1 MEVRNPISTRLNAI
15 TNFQF
20 HPDNVFC
27 GDSLFHA
34 DIGTARCDFPGG
46 DAKDLFQSS
55 RRLLALDDHVKIWPG
70 HDYPPEGRDSP
81 IAWMS
86 VADHRKQN
94 KHVGDVVSEKEFV
107 SLRTERDAKLNAPR
121 LLHQSLQVNI
131 RAGQLPR
138 PMSSGYRMLHLPLR
152 LNGLEW

>member
-1 MEVRNPISTRLNAI
+1 M
-15 TNFQF
+15 
-20 HPDNVFC
+20 FC

-46 DAKDLFQSS
+46 DAKDLYKSG
-55 RRLLALDDHVKIWPG
+55 RKLLALDDHVKIWPG
-70 HDYPPEGRDSP
+70 HDYPPDGRDSP
-81 IAWMS
+81 VPWMS
-86 VADHRKQN
+86 VADHRAQN
-94 KHVGDVVSEKEFV
+94 KHVRDAISENEFV
-107 SLRTERDAKLNAPR
+107 ALRTERDAKLNAPR

-138 PMSSGYRMLHLPLR
+138 SVNGKDRMLHLPLK